1 MTFMSLL
8 AALLLEQL
16 RPLSDRTQVG
26 RRLRRGFDFIEHHVN
41 AGEHYHGVTAWV
53 LTVPPLIALSLAVY
67 YALHQVSFV
76 LAWAWNVL
84 ILYLTMGFRQFSHHF
99 TDIHRA
105 LAAGDLPQARA
116 LMGAW
121 RGRSADELNATE
133 IARLAIE
140 EALMASHHHVFGVLF
155 WFAVLP
161 GPAGALLYRLTLLL
175 KVQWGA
181 VAALGGATARSRGLN
196 AGSASAMDAAG
207 SADGGGGTGSR
218 GAKGSGSA
226 HRGFG
231 HFALQAAHWIDW
243 VPLRLTAIGFAV
255 VGNFED
261 AVYCWRNQAA
271 RWRDPELG
279 IVLASGAGAIG
290 VTLGKPLRDGIG
302 PAGVAIDDRIEIGSG
317 LEADAAFLSSTVGLV
332 WRALVLWMLLLAML
346 AVANSV

>member
-16 RPLSDRTQVG
+16 RPLPDRVRVG
-26 RRLRRGFDFIEHHVN
+26 RPLRSGFDFIEHHLN
-41 AGEHYHGVTAWV
+41 AGEHHHGVTAWL
-53 LTVPPLIALSLAVY
+53 LTVLPLVALSWVIY
-67 YALHQVSFV
+67 YALDQVSFV

-121 RGRSADELNATE
+121 RGRSADELNSTE

-161 GPAGALLYRLTLLL
+161 GPAGALLYRLTLSL
-175 KVQWGA
+175 KAQWGA
-181 VAALGGATARSRGLN
+181 TAAVGGATGRSRGLS
-196 AGSASAMDAAG
+196 AGNMSGADAAG
-207 SADGGGGTGSR
+207 SAGSPRSTGAADR
-218 GAKGSGSA
+218 ANL
-226 HRGFG
+226 GFG
-231 HFALQAAHWIDW
+231 HFARQAARWIDW

-302 PAGVAIDDRIEIGSG
+302 QAGVAIDDRIEIGSG

-346 AVANSV
+346 AVASWV

>member
-8 AALLLEQL
+8 TALLLEQL
-16 RPLSDRTQVG
+16 RPLPDRARVG
-26 RRLRRGFDFIEHHVN
+26 KPLRSVFDFIEHHLN
-41 AGEHYHGVTAWV
+41 AGEHHHGLTAWL
-53 LTVPPLIALSLAVY
+53 LTVLPLVALSLVMY
-67 YALHQVSFV
+67 YALYQMSFV
-76 LAWAWNVL
+76 LAWVWNVFV
-84 ILYLTMGFRQFSHHF
+84 LYLTMGFRQFSHHF

-105 LAAGDLPQARA
+105 LATGDLPQARA

-121 RGRSADELNATE
+121 RGRPADDLNSTE

-140 EALMASHHHVFGVLF
+140 EALTASHHHVFGVLF

-175 KVQWGA
+175 KAQWGA
-181 VAALGGATARSRGLN
+181 AAMRSGAIGA
-196 AGSASAMDAAG
+196 ADSAN
-207 SADGGGGTGSR
+207 
-218 GAKGSGSA
+218 
-226 HRGFG
+226 HGFG
-231 HFALQAAHWIDW
+231 HFAQQAARWIDW

-271 RWRDPELG
+271 RWRDPEMG

-332 WRALVLWMLLLAML
+332 WRALVLWMLLLAMM
-346 AVANSV
+346 AVASWV

>member
-1 MTFMSLL
+1 MPSEVRTVAAARAASQSHVIFAGMTFMSLL

-16 RPLSDRTQVG
+16 RPLPDRARVG
-26 RRLRRGFDFIEHHVN
+26 KPLRSVFDFIEHHLN
-41 AGEHYHGVTAWV
+41 AGEHHHGVMAWL
-53 LTVPPLIALSLAVY
+53 LTVLPLIALSLVVY
-67 YALHQVSFV
+67 YALNAVSFV

-84 ILYLTMGFRQFSHHF
+84 VLYLTMGFRQFSHHF

-105 LAAGDLPQARA
+105 LAAGDLPRARA

-121 RGRSADELNATE
+121 RGRPADDLNSTE

-140 EALMASHHHVFGVLF
+140 EALTASHHHVFGVLC

-175 KVQWGA
+175 KTQWGA
-181 VAALGGATARSRGLN
+181 AATAN
-196 AGSASAMDAAG
+196 
-207 SADGGGGTGSR
+207 
-218 GAKGSGSA
+218 
-226 HRGFG
+226 RGFG

-271 RWRDPELG
+271 RWRDPEMG

-346 AVANSV
+346 AVASWV